1 MNDPC
6 RVTPADRPRPSAPSH
21 RPEPPRDGTVLRVL
35 LWISFTVCAVVNG
48 VGNSIGGVGES
59 VGLVAGIISGG
70 SIAAL
75 IVHHYARRRS

>member
-1 MNDPC
+1 M
-6 RVTPADRPRPSAPSH
+6 
-21 RPEPPRDGTVLRVL
+21 L
-35 LWISFTVCAVVNG
+35 LWTGFTVCAVVNS
-48 VGNSIGGVGES
+48 VGNSIGGVGEG